1 MPLLLPSWLQGTK
14 YIFQHR
20 FLQFSRGVKSETR
33 DDSLNYRPLIIF
45 TSARRILH
53 SNHNNKQ
60 IKFQMNL
67 FLPNEIII
75 SRLNVTKETKVV
87 INLMQQ
93 NIKDTW
99 YVQITE
105 KKLVFNSCKA
115 LEVVLIKNLFCGSKY
130 LTYCKNFLQVD

>member
-20 FLQFSRGVKSETR
+20 FLQFGRGVKSETW

-45 TSARRILH
+45 TSARRILY

-105 KKLVFNSCKA
+105 NKTGIQFMQGFRGGVNKKLVLWVKIS
-115 LEVVLIKNLFCGSKY
+115 Y
-130 LTYCKNFLQVD
+130 LL